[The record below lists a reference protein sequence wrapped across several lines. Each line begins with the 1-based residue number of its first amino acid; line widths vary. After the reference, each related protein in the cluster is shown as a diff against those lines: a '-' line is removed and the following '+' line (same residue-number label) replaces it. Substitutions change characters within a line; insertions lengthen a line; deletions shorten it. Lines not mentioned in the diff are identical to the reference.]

1 MDKLLADFAEAYDE
15 LQRVRE
21 GFTLHKE
28 RWYAWNY
35 WAQHAQKQ
43 FSFSRWMAENDLEFE
58 DVAGSKTNYPNVDIV
73 RNREEGYRYY
83 SAWRGARKAIEDAET
98 IFDQLFE
105 TVCLKRDPQGQLVYT
120 NDELGAA
127 IGRDGEALRKLAAK
141 RSWYQPRGRKGKH
154 KCY

>member
-1 MDKLLADFAEAYDE
+1 MDKLLADFAEAYDD

-35 WAQHAQKQ
+35 WAQHHGK
-43 FSFSRWMAENDLEFE
+43 FSLKEWMNENDLEFS
-58 DVAGSKTNYPNVDIV
+58 DIQAKTNYPEADIV

-83 SAWRGARKAIEDAET
+83 SAWRGAQQAKTDAET
-98 IFDQLFE
+98 TFDRLFE
-105 TVCLKRDPQGQLVYT
+105 MLWLKRDTQGQLVYS
-120 NDELGAA
+120 NEELGSV
-127 IGRDGEALRKLAAK
+127 IGKDGDGVRKFAAK

-154 KCY
+154 KC